1 MTENN
6 IYTFETTE
14 EVARAVARVI
24 AVNTNRQ
31 ERNKRYYNVALSG
44 GNTPKLLF
52 QILASE
58 FSEKIRW
65 EALRLFWVDERCVPP
80 TDQESNYGMTYQNLL
95 KKTYIPVT
103 NIFRMKGEN
112 DPSEEAVRYQALL
125 EKELKMKKGIPQ
137 LDLVLLGMGDDGHT
151 ASIFPDNLA
160 LLHADETVAVA
171 RHPVSGQMRIT
182 LTGKIIRQARQRIFL
197 ITGKSKSNVLNE
209 ILKNEVPAQKYLA
222 FHILSLPDTEV
233 YLDREAAYFLG

>member
-1 MTENN
+1 MNH
-6 IYTFETTE
+6 IYETPQET
-14 EVARAVARVI
+14 ARAVAELI
-24 AVNTNRQ
+24 LAKAKEKTKQSLPFNI
-31 ERNKRYYNVALSG
+31 ALSG
-44 GNTPKLLF
+44 GSTPKLLF
-52 QILASE
+52 TLLANE
-58 FSEKIRW
+58 YLNTIPWHF
-65 EALRLFWVDERCVPP
+65 LRLFWVDERCVPP
-80 TDQESNYGMTYQNLL
+80 SDHESNYGMTYENLL
-95 KKTYIPVT
+95 KSIYIPVT

-125 EKELKMKKGIPQ
+125 EKELKLKKGIPQ
-137 LDLVLLGMGDDGHT
+137 FDLVLLGMGDDGHT

-182 LTGKIIRQARQRIFL
+182 LTGKIIRQARQRMFL

-209 ILKNEVPAQKYLA
+209 ILKNEVPAQKYPA

-233 YLDREAAYFLG
+233 YLDREAASFLG

>member
-1 MTENN
+1 M
-6 IYTFETTE
+6 YTFETTE

-80 TDQESNYGMTYQNLL
+80 SDHESNYGMTYENLL
-95 KKTYIPVT
+95 KNIYIPVT

-125 EKELKMKKGIPQ
+125 EKELKLKKGI
-137 LDLVLLGMGDDGHT
+137 
-151 ASIFPDNLA
+151 
-160 LLHADETVAVA
+160 
-171 RHPVSGQMRIT
+171 
-182 LTGKIIRQARQRIFL
+182 
-197 ITGKSKSNVLNE
+197 
-209 ILKNEVPAQKYLA
+209 
-222 FHILSLPDTEV
+222 
-233 YLDREAAYFLG
+233 